1 MYILLSLVLISLIAL
16 TIMFSRKLVLL
27 KNEGIQIEQVE
38 GVILELPFV
47 KEIKHLTIRQLKRYG
62 YIGVVT
68 SIRLYFR
75 GVNLAKVE
83 YNKIKEKL
91 SSVDKSK
98 WINDIEK
105 REVNKFLKVV
115 SNYKHKIRQIKHQ
128 IKEEENIL

>member
-1 MYILLSLVLISLIAL
+1 MYILLSLFLISLIAL

-27 KNEGIQIEQVE
+27 KNQGIQIEHVE

>member
-1 MYILLSLVLISLIAL
+1 MYILLSLFLISLIAL

-27 KNEGIQIEQVE
+27 KNQGIQIEQVE

-98 WINDIEK
+98 WINDMEK

>member
-1 MYILLSLVLISLIAL
+1 
-16 TIMFSRKLVLL
+16 MFSRKLVLL
-27 KNEGIQIEQVE
+27 KNQGIQIEQVE